1 MMDVL
6 WNATLYCLVNSSQ
19 HFEGLYCFQ
28 KFRNTATEHNSLE
41 DLNHQHQPVR
51 LLKLIDNV
59 LYQ

>member
-1 MMDVL
+1 MIDVL
-6 WNATLYCLVNSSQ
+6 WNATSYCLVNSSQ
-19 HFEGLYCFQ
+19 HLEGMYGFQ